1 MPGKKKGLYAN
12 IDAKR
17 KRIKAGSGE
26 RMRSPGSK
34 GAPSRQDFIDSAKT
48 AKMNHG
54 GEAKKMMQYYNGGG
68 PASHVAKACGDVMD
82 DRRKITKFS

>member
-26 RMRSPGSK
+26 RMRSPGSE

-54 GEAKKMMQYYNGGG
+54 GEAKKMQYYNSGG